1 MKELESKFEMQDL
14 TLNEMKEVNGGW
26 LLAAIT
32 LAGAFIYVYN
42 NWDDFAGGVKEG
54 WSRN

>member
-1 MKELESKFEMQDL
+1 MKELENKFEIQDL

-54 WSRN
+54 WSR